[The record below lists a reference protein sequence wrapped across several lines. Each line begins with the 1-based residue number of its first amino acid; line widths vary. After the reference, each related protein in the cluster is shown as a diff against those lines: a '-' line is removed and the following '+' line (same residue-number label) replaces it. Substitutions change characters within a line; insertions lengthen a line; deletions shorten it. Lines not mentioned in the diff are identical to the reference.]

1 MLTYRQL
8 PPSER
13 EAIIAR
19 TSKQLLARY
28 AREDQSLTVQVMD
41 ADHDEPIELPAGAV
55 TLLLDILGA
64 MASGQGVTIIPEDAE
79 LTTVQAADILHVSRP
94 FLIKLLDGGQIPY
107 RRVGKHRR
115 IRREA
120 LSSAYSGHSDA
131 VGSGRPVSG
140 KMDCRYSPRVDR
152 GTHQT

>member
-41 ADHDEPIELPAGAV
+41 ADHEEPIELPAGAV
-55 TLLLDILGA
+55 TMLLDILGA
-64 MASGQGVTIIPEDAE
+64 MASGQGVTLIPEDAE

-94 FLIKLLDGGQIPY
+94 FLIKLLEAGQIPY

-115 IRREA
+115 IRMEDVMNYKQAIDQEREA
-120 LSSAYSGHSDA
+120 VLDQLVADA
-131 VGSGRPVSG
+131 QEQDMGY
-140 KMDCRYSPRVDR
+140 D
-152 GTHQT
+152 

>member
-13 EAIIAR
+13 EAVIAR

-55 TLLLDILGA
+55 TMLLDILGA

-94 FLIKLLDGGQIPY
+94 FLIKLLNEGQILY

-115 IRREA
+115 IRMEDVMNFKRTIDQQREA
-120 LSSAYSGHSDA
+120 VLDQLVAEAQEQDMGYD
-131 VGSGRPVSG
+131 
-140 KMDCRYSPRVDR
+140 
-152 GTHQT
+152 

>member
-13 EAIIAR
+13 EAVIAR
-19 TSKQLLARY
+19 TSKHLLSRY

-115 IRREA
+115 IRMEDVMNYKQAIDQQREA
-120 LSSAYSGHSDA
+120 VLDQLVADA
-131 VGSGRPVSG
+131 QEQDMGY
-140 KMDCRYSPRVDR
+140 D
-152 GTHQT
+152 

>member
-1 MLTYRQL
+1 MFTYRQL

-64 MASGQGVTIIPEDAE
+64 MASGQGVTLIPEDAE

-94 FLIKLLDGGQIPY
+94 FLIKLLDEGKIPY
-107 RRVGKHRR
+107 RKVGKHRR
-115 IRREA
+115 IRGEDVMNYKQAINQEREA
-120 LSSAYSGHSDA
+120 VLEQLVEDA
-131 VGSGRPVSG
+131 QEQDMGY
-140 KMDCRYSPRVDR
+140 D
-152 GTHQT
+152 

>member
-13 EAIIAR
+13 DAVIAR

-28 AREDQSLTVQVMD
+28 ARENQSLTVQVMD
-41 ADHDEPIELPAGAV
+41 ADHEEPIELPAGAV
-55 TLLLDILGA
+55 TLLLDILGV
-64 MASGQGVTIIPEDAE
+64 MASGQGVTIVHEVAE

-94 FLIKLLDGGQIPY
+94 FLIKLLDEGQIPY

-115 IRREA
+115 IRMEDVMNYKRAIDQQREA
-120 LSSAYSGHSDA
+120 VLDQLVTDA
-131 VGSGRPVSG
+131 QEED
-140 KMDCRYSPRVDR
+140 MEYD
-152 GTHQT
+152 